1 MFQKKSHKC
10 DVFPQF
16 GYFLGSKSFTCWGSG
31 DTPKLIISLQKWIFL
46 HRIKYDYTSS
56 IQQIVQFIICIFEQ
70 KFKWQILT
78 TFNLLV
84 TPLSITKW
92 TLQCAKCI
100 CIGNI
105 VSHHFYWLLAAPS
118 VVKSWNIILAAH
130 QLLATHQLIAAH
142 QLIATHQLL
151 VLHPLNAGPPLM
163 TVKLQVSIN
172 ISNVMFVYK
181 LVLVILLYNFVFY
194 INYQLYNRQWWFCG
208 QI

>member
-16 GYFLGSKSFTCWGSG
+16 GYFRGSKSFTCWGSG

-70 KFKWQILT
+70 KFKCQILT

-92 TLQCAKCI
+92 TLQCAKGILHWKYC
-100 CIGNI
+100 
-105 VSHHFYWLLAAPS
+105 VTSLL
-118 VVKSWNIILAAH
+118 
-130 QLLATHQLIAAH
+130 LIAGCS
-142 QLIATHQLL
+142 L
-151 VLHPLNAGPPLM
+151 
-163 TVKLQVSIN
+163 
-172 ISNVMFVYK
+172 
-181 LVLVILLYNFVFY
+181 
-194 INYQLYNRQWWFCG
+194 CG
-208 QI
+208 QILKHHFSSPSTNSSSSTNSNPSTKIKASSKH

>member
-16 GYFLGSKSFTCWGSG
+16 GYFRGSKSFTCWGSG

-92 TLQCAKCI
+92 TLQCAKGI

-118 VVKSWNIILAAH
+118 AVKSWNIILAAH
-130 QLLATHQLIAAH
+130 LLIAAPLLIAIH
-142 QLIATHQLL
+142 QLKSKPLLTLITLLKHILWYVCVSTTHYIKS
-151 VLHPLNAGPPLM
+151 LNLK
-163 TVKLQVSIN
+163 T
-172 ISNVMFVYK
+172 IS
-181 LVLVILLYNFVFY
+181 Y
-194 INYQLYNRQWWFCG
+194 IYQ
-208 QI
+208 

>member
-10 DVFPQF
+10 DIFPQF
-16 GYFLGSKSFTCWGSG
+16 GYFRGSKSFTCWGSG

-92 TLQCAKCI
+92 TLQCAKGI

-118 VVKSWNIILAAH
+118 AVKSWNIILAAH
-130 QLLATHQLIAAH
+130 QLLATYQLIAIH

-151 VLHPLNAGPPLM
+151 VSHPLM

-194 INYQLYNRQWWFCG
+194 IDYQLYNRQWWFCC

>member
-16 GYFLGSKSFTCWGSG
+16 GYFRGSKSFTCWGSG

-92 TLQCAKCI
+92 TLQCAKGI

-118 VVKSWNIILAAH
+118 AVKSWNIILAAH
-130 QLLATHQLIAAH
+130 QLLATHQLIA
-142 QLIATHQLL
+142 TNQLL
-151 VLHPLNAGPPLM
+151 VSHPLNAGPPLM

>member
-1 MFQKKSHKC
+1 MNKNLNDKFWQPS
-10 DVFPQF
+10 
-16 GYFLGSKSFTCWGSG
+16 
-31 DTPKLIISLQKWIFL
+31 ISLSHHYLLQNE
-46 HRIKYDYTSS
+46 HCS
-56 IQQIVQFIICIFEQ
+56 VQRAF
-70 KFKWQILT
+70 
-78 TFNLLV
+78 
-84 TPLSITKW
+84 
-92 TLQCAKCI
+92 

-118 VVKSWNIILAAH
+118 AVKSWNSILAAH
-130 QLLATHQLIAAH
+130 QLLATYQLIAIH

-151 VLHPLNAGPPLM
+151 VSHPLM

-194 INYQLYNRQWWFCG
+194 IDYQLYNRQWWFCC